1 MLYISSPHNC
11 AFDEPVKN
19 YISEFVRIPFV
30 ADMEF
35 MNHLNL
41 PVLWGGV
48 NRWGFGLLLC
58 HLLLLEDLD
67 MHSRVLNCLW
77 SKATAEKC

>member
-1 MLYISSPHNC
+1 MSESNENSLINCLLICHYNC

-19 YISEFVRIPFV
+19 YISGFVRIPFA

-41 PVLWGGV
+41 PVFMGVMSIGGV
-48 NRWGFGLLLC
+48 LAYFY
-58 HLLLLEDLD
+58 
-67 MHSRVLNCLW
+67 
-77 SKATAEKC
+77 AT